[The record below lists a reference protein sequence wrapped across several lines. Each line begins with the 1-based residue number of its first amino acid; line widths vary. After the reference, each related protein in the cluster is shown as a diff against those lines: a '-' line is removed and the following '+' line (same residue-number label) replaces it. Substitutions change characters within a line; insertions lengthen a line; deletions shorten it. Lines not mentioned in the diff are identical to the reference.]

1 MKLSPRKK
9 LSVLALKM
17 LTRREH
23 SVFELQQKL
32 IEKIKKSKEVGYPE
46 LIPEIIQ
53 ELIQKK
59 YLDDVRFA
67 EVYSRSRANKG
78 YGLLRIKRELK
89 EKGIADFLKLSHA
102 NIRDIYAKK
111 FGHHKPKDLREK
123 AKQIRYLQYR
133 GFSFEEIKKVLN
145 HEDDE

>member
-1 MKLSPRKK
+1 MNPSPRKK
-9 LSVLALKM
+9 VYVLALRL

-23 SVFELQQKL
+23 SIVELRKKL
-32 IEKIKKSKEVGYPE
+32 MEKTDHPE

-59 YLDDVRFA
+59 YLDDERFT
-67 EVYSRSRANKG
+67 ESYSRMLANKG
-78 YGLLRIKRELK
+78 YGLLRIKRALK
-89 EKGIADFLKLSHA
+89 EKGITESNNVYHADIKEVY
-102 NIRDIYAKK
+102 NKK
-111 FGHHKPKDLREK
+111 FKKGGSSDLREK

-133 GFSFEEIKKVLN
+133 GFSFEEIKKVIN

>member
-1 MKLSPRKK
+1 
-9 LSVLALKM
+9 M

-23 SVFELQQKL
+23 SVYELKQKL

-59 YLDDVRFA
+59 YLDDSRFA
-67 EVYSRSRANKG
+67 EVYARSRANKG
-78 YGLLRIKRELK
+78 YGLLRIKRELQ
-89 EKGIADFLKLSHA
+89 EKGITDFLNITHA
-102 NIRDIYAKK
+102 DIKEIYSRK
-111 FGHHKPKDLREK
+111 FVNKIPKDLREK

-133 GFSFEEIKKVLN
+133 GFSFDEIKKVLDHDN
-145 HEDDE
+145 DE